1 MGKDLTDTERAII
14 QQVILDRWNP
24 LRLNKKIADGRVEFF
39 TKWPGWYSNR
49 TVHVHFT
56 VQLASGPA
64 ATSQLY
70 FPENLNDDVLA
81 QPPYSNRGMR
91 NRRNDND
98 PVLRSRD
105 LDALQMTVI
114 PTAIGYRAWHTIG
127 IRS

>member
-1 MGKDLTDTERAII
+1 MPHVPTSCEVCNALTRTEEWSSSPSGRGGIRTGRCTFTSRFNW
-14 QQVILDRWNP
+14 LPGR
-24 LRLNKKIADGRVEFF
+24 RL
-39 TKWPGWYSNR
+39 
-49 TVHVHFT
+49 
-56 VQLASGPA
+56 
-64 ATSQLY
+64 TSQLY